1 MRGLFDGLTKQ
12 GYKVR
17 EADSCIFSIMGKS

>member
-1 MRGLFDGLTKQ
+1 MSDLFDGLTKQ

-17 EADSCIFSIMGKS
+17 EADSGIFSIMGES

>member
-17 EADSCIFSIMGKS
+17 EADSGVFSIMGKS

>member
-1 MRGLFDGLTKQ
+1 MRGLFDELTKQ

>member
-17 EADSCIFSIMGKS
+17 EAKSCVFLIMGKS